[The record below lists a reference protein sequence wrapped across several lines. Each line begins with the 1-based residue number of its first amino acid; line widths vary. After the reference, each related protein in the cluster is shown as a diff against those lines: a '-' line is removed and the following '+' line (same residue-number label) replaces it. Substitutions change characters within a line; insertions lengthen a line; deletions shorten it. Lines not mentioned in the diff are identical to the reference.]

1 MLHSSNTIKKH
12 NFLFEKKNIQMA
24 QNKVYKPKITS
35 AKTNYN
41 ELSSQQRKLKNG
53 NSAKSGLVKLQFL
66 GTNNGKSDCVD

>member
-1 MLHSSNTIKKH
+1 
-12 NFLFEKKNIQMA
+12 MA

-41 ELSSQQRKLKNG
+41 ELTSQQRKLKNG

-66 GTNNGKSDCVD
+66 GTNNGKSEL